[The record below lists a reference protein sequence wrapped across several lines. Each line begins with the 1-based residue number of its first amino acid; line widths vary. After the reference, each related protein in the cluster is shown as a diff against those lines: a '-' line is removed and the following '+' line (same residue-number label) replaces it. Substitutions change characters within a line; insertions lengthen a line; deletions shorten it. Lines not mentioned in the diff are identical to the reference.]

1 MRQKQFLLA
10 FLAMLLCFAAPSFA
24 QNNYVAKIGDT
35 GYETLSK
42 AIAAANTSDIITL
55 ATNVTENV
63 TISKS
68 LTIDGADK
76 TYTGKMTGNKGI
88 TVTVQNLKFVNA
100 GFDKPKAQKSTNGNY
115 TFKNCTFDGLGK
127 FAYPLRFYGFDSVS
141 VEDCT
146 VTNYVYSFLYVASSG
161 NKVSVMD
168 VTVEKCPSYA
178 VYFSSGVN
186 TATFENLDVKNSN
199 KGIIINNTA
208 SRIFAMTNCTFS
220 DVNTAIAHSDGTNSI
235 TCNLSGANNF
245 GTAAISDNAS
255 VVLKE
260 EGATLTAPEYANV
273 TTVTTDVEGYK
284 VAYANGKYY
293 LYDGSAVA
301 KIGEQGYETL
311 ADALAAA
318 TAGQTITFLADV
330 TEDVT
335 ISKAVTIDGADK
347 TYTGAMTLKA
357 DATIKNVNF
366 DGKGYNGYAITT
378 RGANYLTIEDCTA
391 KNYGYGFVQ
400 LASGTALTTVK
411 NVTVSDM
418 NYGVKVDYSNAVVLE
433 NVDITAAVAAVLNSN
448 YGEKTITIKDSKL
461 NILGTWTRN
470 NTIKT
475 TYVFEGENSIDQF
488 IIDAA
493 IDNFKLAAGAT
504 LTAPEGITVTT
515 VDDYAVKYENGT
527 YTSVAAVAKIG
538 TAGYLTFAKALEA
551 AQAGQTIT
559 LLKDITSSEIITI
572 NKAITLDGNGNK
584 LTSTAARAINVE
596 TEGEV
601 AISNLTINAA
611 ERAINIINK
620 PATVELNHVTATANN
635 NAVMIATSAGA
646 AKVTID
652 GCDFTGLAV
661 VNVAGAKSNVAI
673 KNSKITN
680 VDANTAENYGAIT
693 VWTSAEDAVVNVENT
708 TITVTDDSKKAY
720 VFPATA
726 TVNGVEVVG
735 YIIATIGD
743 AGFDTLT
750 DAIAKAEA
758 GDVVTM
764 IRDVKMSEI
773 LTVNKAITLNGNGK
787 TLTSTAG
794 RAINVSGVNGVTIK
808 KLTINASGERAI
820 NIIQNATNVTIDNV
834 TATAANYTVNV
845 ASSAPEAK
853 VAINNSNLTGLNVV
867 NVAAENAQVTING
880 GTITC
885 NDQNANENYAAL
897 ALNKAAVNA
906 KIVATGVTFDI
917 KGDSVKASN
926 GAEGGSIKIDGE
938 EAGNKIVAVIEYEGT
953 DNYYSFTTLA
963 DAVAAA
969 NAGET
974 VKLIANATGAGVV
987 IDKDITIDFNGKTY
1001 SFNEGVGSTGT
1012 KTNGFQILKGNN
1024 VTLKKGTL
1032 NVDAEAAAN
1041 FYILVQNYANLT
1053 VENMNLDGT
1062 NLDKYSAT
1070 DGDSYVLSNNCG
1082 TVNVIGSTIK
1092 ANDEGD
1098 LAFALDACLKESYD
1112 RPTVNVAS
1120 SSTINGNVEVS
1131 ATLNMNGTLNGNI
1144 VINGAEGIVNST
1156 VEGLNVTTTVEG
1168 HNVVYANGVYTTA
1181 EFEPEAEVNGKKY
1194 ASLRKAVDA
1203 AQAGEV
1209 VTLLKDVTREGGY
1222 EDATEGL
1229 RIEKAIKIN
1238 GQFKY
1243 TIDCGKFQKGIR
1255 VYNADNNTK
1264 GSNEFYGVTIVN
1276 NNVNGRCIDTRDGN
1290 INLIITESHLKAQN
1304 GNSQPLTLGGSEP
1317 LRAVTIRTHSTID
1330 AGKSGY
1336 AVINFVTPGKFINV
1350 AGDCK
1355 ISGYAAFY
1363 VKADNTKLQLAN
1375 VVVTGENVHNG
1386 DTNGFGAI
1394 VIESNGNTITLGARA
1409 KVKAVANSDQFQS
1422 AFLIMSGSNNN
1433 IVINDDAKVPAE
1445 VVLEGENAY
1454 LAMVEKNS
1462 AASTSI
1468 DKYGE
1473 EMPLAAECDNYQYL
1487 TFDEACRAANDGSTV
1502 KLLADVERTTAQYV
1516 TDCDGYASI
1525 FNIEGKA
1532 LTFDLN
1538 GHAINV
1544 QARDEDLV
1552 EAKNK
1557 MLLAV
1562 FSTDEGGKL
1571 TLKDSSED
1579 KTGKVEVVAN
1589 DAMVYSLITN
1599 YEDDCYVTIE
1609 GGEYKADKVYDSLIY
1624 SGASDCVTINN
1635 GNYHLGNVGKG
1646 GAAQNGKPW
1655 IFNALGQNQRNI
1667 DVNGGTFN
1675 ADINHQFWCFEVDVP
1690 MNRALR
1696 YNGDEAGTWT
1706 VVDAEAY
1713 VVEPKWDYTHEVGYP
1728 TLSEAIARALELNN
1742 TSVVMVKNV
1751 VTEPIAI
1758 TEDKAL
1764 TLELNGMTIEGTDT
1778 GTASYGLI
1786 NINPNAELT
1795 IEGNGTISLTATQD
1809 RGWNAYSS
1817 VISNQRGK
1825 LTVNGGTIQHNGGT
1839 AMAYAI
1845 DNLTN
1850 GKGTYAETIINGGT
1864 IKSPYRAIRQFLNG
1878 TEAQNILSVNGGT
1891 IEGTNKSIWMQDPS
1905 KNANTGSLTV
1915 DEDATLNGD
1924 VYLFVTAGSTEW
1936 PVDVM
1941 IAKAAL
1947 EGESTVVSGNVPEGY
1962 AVSEYPTYWTVE
1974 ALNLDKLTI
1983 DDNCESY
1990 VNVAEKNVGKL
2001 TYVRN
2006 FENTE
2011 WQTIYLP
2018 FEVKAENLMAEF
2030 EVAYI
2035 YNASYKG
2042 NVAAIDYVVVGSDYT
2057 LEANYPY
2064 LIRAKEAGVKSIEVE
2079 NATLMPTAVNSIN
2092 CSSVFETFEFTGS
2105 YTTVKDEPCADTT
2118 AEAHASKGHFVMNEG
2133 AWKKFD
2139 VINPFRVYLTITLR
2153 NDSEFAY
2160 PTEESIIMRKVD
2172 KNGNVDTSVEKIGV
2186 DADILGIYDLQGRR
2200 VLEPQKGEIYII
2212 NGKKVVF

>member
-1 MRQKQFLLA
+1 
-10 FLAMLLCFAAPSFA
+10 
-24 QNNYVAKIGDT
+24 
-35 GYETLSK
+35 
-42 AIAAANTSDIITL
+42 
-55 ATNVTENV
+55 
-63 TISKS
+63 
-68 LTIDGADK
+68 
-76 TYTGKMTGNKGI
+76 MTK
-88 TVTVQNLKFVNA
+88 
-100 GFDKPKAQKSTNGNY
+100 
-115 TFKNCTFDGLGK
+115 
-127 FAYPLRFYGFDSVS
+127 
-141 VEDCT
+141 
-146 VTNYVYSFLYVASSG
+146 
-161 NKVSVMD
+161 
-168 VTVEKCPSYA
+168 
-178 VYFSSGVN
+178 
-186 TATFENLDVKNSN
+186 
-199 KGIIINNTA
+199 
-208 SRIFAMTNCTFS
+208 CTFS
-220 DVNTAIAHSDGTNSI
+220 NVNTAIDYSKGTSTI
-235 TCNLSGANNF
+235 TCILSGANNF
-245 GTAAISDNAS
+245 GNAAISDYAS
-255 VVLKE
+255 VVLN
-260 EGATLTAPEYANV
+260 EGATLTAPEYAN
-273 TTVTTDVEGYK
+273 VTTDVEGYK

-311 ADALAAA
+311 AAALEAAQ
-318 TAGQTITFLADV
+318 AGETITFLADI

-335 ISKAVTIDGADK
+335 TSNAVTIDGAGK
-347 TYTGAMTLKA
+347 TYTGKMTLKA

-366 DGKGYNGYAITT
+366 DGKGYNGYAVET
-378 RGANYLTIEDCTA
+378 RGAQYLTIEDCTA
-391 KNYGYGFVQ
+391 TNYGYGFVQ
-400 LASGTALTTVK
+400 LASATALTTVK
-411 NVTVSDM
+411 NVTVSNM

-433 NVDITAAVAAVLNSN
+433 NVDIDARVAAVLNSN
-448 YGEKTITIKDSKL
+448 YGEKTITIKVSNL
-461 NILGTWTRN
+461 SILGTWTRN

-475 TYVFEGENSIDQF
+475 NYVFEGANSIDQF
-488 IIDAA
+488 KIDAA
-493 IDNFKLAAGAT
+493 IDNLMLKAGAT

-515 VDDYAVKYENGT
+515 DISDYDVRYQDGKY
-527 YTSVAAVAKIG
+527 
-538 TAGYLTFAKALEA
+538 YLVEVEAEAEVGNQKYKTLAKALEA

-559 LLKDITSSEIITI
+559 LLKDITSPEIITI
-572 NKAITLDGNGNK
+572 NKAITLDGNGNTITYTGANRAIDVPANADAK
-584 LTSTAARAINVE
+584 LDVTINNLTVDCTASYCQRGINYNEDGKFTLVGVTVKGKNVTYALNLPGSSDNAEVTIKDSNLSGNIALNVWGENSVINATNTVFTAVDNNTVEGYAAVKLNNDGTTSAEGTVINIVGGKIDVTGTACTDTEAVSNGTSSGVINISNTTTVNGEVATIVAAIRYENGTSYSFTRIEDAIAKAKEGETVTLLRDITSSDIITINKAITLDGNGKTLTSTAARAINVD

-601 AISNLTINAA
+601 AISNLTIKAA

-680 VDANTAENYGAIT
+680 VDASDAENYGAIT
-693 VWTSAEDAVVNVENT
+693 VWTSAEEAVVNVENT
-708 TITVTDDSKKAY
+708 TITVADDSKKAY

-726 TVNGVEVVG
+726 IVTGVDGVG

-743 AGFDTLT
+743 AGFDTL
-750 DAIAKAEA
+750 
-758 GDVVTM
+758 
-764 IRDVKMSEI
+764 
-773 LTVNKAITLNGNGK
+773 
-787 TLTSTAG
+787 
-794 RAINVSGVNGVTIK
+794 
-808 KLTINASGERAI
+808 
-820 NIIQNATNVTIDNV
+820 
-834 TATAANYTVNV
+834 
-845 ASSAPEAK
+845 
-853 VAINNSNLTGLNVV
+853 
-867 NVAAENAQVTING
+867 
-880 GTITC
+880 
-885 NDQNANENYAAL
+885 
-897 ALNKAAVNA
+897 
-906 KIVATGVTFDI
+906 
-917 KGDSVKASN
+917 
-926 GAEGGSIKIDGE
+926 
-938 EAGNKIVAVIEYEGT
+938 
-953 DNYYSFTTLA
+953 A

-969 NAGET
+969 QDRGT
-974 VKLIANATGAGVV
+974 IKLVRDAVGAGVV
-987 IDKDITIDFNGKTY
+987 INKNITIDFNGNTY
-1001 SFNEGVGSTGT
+1001 TANEGVGSAGT
-1012 KTNGFQILKGNN
+1012 QTLGLQILKDNT
-1024 VTLKKGTL
+1024 VTLKNGTL
-1032 NVDAEAAAN
+1032 TSEGGNVKM
-1041 FYILVQNYANLT
+1041 LVQNYANLT
-1053 VENMNLDGT
+1053 VEKMNLVD
-1062 NLDKYSAT
+1062 AT
-1070 DGDSYVLSNNCG
+1070 DAIQYVLSNNCG
-1082 TVNVIGSTIK
+1082 NVVVKNASKIT
-1092 ANDEGD
+1092 ANGAI
-1098 LAFALDACLKESYD
+1098 AFDACKYANYAL
-1112 RPTVNVAS
+1112 PTV
-1120 SSTINGNVEVS
+1120 TIAEGVEVTGDVEVS
-1131 ATLNMNGTLNGNI
+1131 ATLNFEGALNGKI
-1144 VINGAEGIVNST
+1144 IINGAEGIVNST
-1156 VEGLNVTTTVEG
+1156 VEGLDVTTTIEG
-1168 HNVVYANGVYTTA
+1168 RNVVYANSVYTTA
-1181 EFEPEAEVNGKKY
+1181 EFEPVAKVNGKKY
-1194 ASLRKAVDA
+1194 ASLRAAVDA
-1203 AQAGEV
+1203 APAGATV
-1209 VTLLKDVTREGGY
+1209 YLLKDVTLEGGY
-1222 EDATEGL
+1222 ADDPEAGL
-1229 RIEKAIKIN
+1229 RIEKAITIN
-1238 GQFKY
+1238 GQENY

-1255 VYNADNNTK
+1255 VYNPDNDKK

-1290 INLIITESHLKAQN
+1290 INLIITESHLIAQN

-1336 AVINFVTPGKFINV
+1336 AVINFVTPGRFINV

-1394 VIESNGNTITLGARA
+1394 VVESSNNTISLNARA

-1468 DKYGE
+1468 VKYGA

-1487 TFDEACRAANDGSTV
+1487 TFDEAFRAANDGSTV
-1502 KLLADVERTTAQYV
+1502 KLLADVKRTTENENYV

-1525 FNIEGKA
+1525 INVEGKT

-1538 GHAINV
+1538 GKTMTVNAY
-1544 QARDEDLV
+1544 AEDLAY
-1552 EAKNK
+1552 AKDE

-1562 FSTDEGGKL
+1562 FSTDECGKL

-1599 YEDDCYVTIE
+1599 YDDGCFVTIE
-1609 GGEYKADKVYDSLIY
+1609 GGNYIADKVYDSLIY
-1624 SGASDCVTINN
+1624 SGASDCVTVND
-1635 GNYHLGNVGKG
+1635 GNFRLDNVGQG
-1646 GAAQNGKPW
+1646 ERGNGSPW

-1667 DVNGGTFN
+1667 DVYGGTFN
-1675 ADINHQFWCFEVDVP
+1675 ADINHQYWCFEVDVP
-1690 MNRALR
+1690 TTSALH
-1696 YNGDEAGTWT
+1696 NNNDGTWT

-1713 VVEPKWDYTHEVGYP
+1713 VVEPKGEYTHEVGYP
-1728 TLSEAIARALELNN
+1728 TLREAIACALELNN

-1764 TLELNGMTIEGTDT
+1764 TLDLNGSTIAGTDT

-1786 NINPNAELT
+1786 NINPNAEL
-1795 IEGNGTISLTATQD
+1795 IINGDGTISVTATQD

-1864 IKSPYRAIRQFLNG
+1864 IKSTYRAIRQFLNG
-1878 TEAQNILSVNGGT
+1878 TEADNILTVKGGT

-1915 DEDATLNGD
+1915 DEDATLKGD

-1941 IAKAAL
+1941 IAKDAL

-1974 ALNLDKLTI
+1974 ALNLAELTI
-1983 DDNCESY
+1983 EDACTSY

-2011 WQTIYLP
+2011 WQTLYLP
-2018 FEVKAENLMAEF
+2018 FAVPAANLMNEF

-2035 YNASYKG
+2035 YNASTKDG
-2042 NVAAIDYVVVGSDYT
+2042 LVIDYVVVKDGEYI
-2057 LEANYPY
+2057 LQANYPY
-2064 LIRAKEAGVKSIEVE
+2064 LIKAKEIGTKEIVVNDVA
-2079 NATLMPTAVNSIN
+2079 LMPTEVNSID
-2092 CSSVFETFEFTGS
+2092 CSTVFETFEFTGS
-2105 YTTVKDEPCADTT
+2105 YTTVKDEPCADAT
-2118 AEAHASKGHFVMNEG
+2118 AEVHASKGHFVMNEG

-2153 NDSEFAY
+2153 NGSEFAY